1 MPDVLTHVLVGY
13 AVGVLLAARF
23 DRLDPP
29 HVTAVMFG
37 ALSPDL
43 AKASLVV
50 PSGAVEATLGV
61 PFSWFGLHLL
71 GGTIVVALLAALLV
85 APGRRRLV
93 FGLVLAGAATHH
105 GLDLLLL
112 NASGYAYP
120 VLWPLSEYSP
130 PAGMLYRSSDRW
142 PALVAGTAALAVWL
156 RFGRDA
162 GGGDGATDARDG
174 GDVTDGTGTGR

>member
-13 AVGVLLAARF
+13 TVGVLLASRF
-23 DRLDPP
+23 DRLGPP

-43 AKASLVV
+43 AKASIVL
-50 PSGAVEATLGV
+50 PSAAVEATLSV
-61 PFSWFGLHLL
+61 PFTWFGLHVL
-71 GGTIVVALLAALLV
+71 GGTVVVALSVAVLV
-85 APGRRRLV
+85 APGQRRPV

-120 VLWPLSEYSP
+120 VLWPLSEYAP

-142 PALVAGTAALAVWL
+142 PVLVAGTAALAVWL
-156 RFGRDA
+156 RYGRDA
-162 GGGDGATDARDG
+162 GGGEGTTDARDG
-174 GDVTDGTGTGR
+174 GDDTEAPWIDR